1 MKKALLFYRELY
13 YKEVI
18 KKKENFKD
26 CQVIAINLDDNV
38 FFSNLGDNV
47 TFKEPWSYF
56 EFPELAEID
65 KMALN
70 IAKSWYI
77 SENKDLTTY
86 QDISI
91 GEVIQYEIMTYFV
104 AALKSLTLI
113 FKIIKKEKIEEI
125 FLFGKESIYEKAAV
139 TVGEQK
145 NIKVAKF
152 WNESKKEYT
161 EKVNIKK
168 HLKLTAITFLIA
180 FHNMLKRRFLIEK
193 TYSRKNIFIQSS
205 YRFLSLIKKLAE
217 NNDFFI
223 TIFVTGYIKELFN
236 EGLFR
241 KKNVILVRGF
251 PLRFLFS
258 KDDSKNSL
266 IAKKMYKN
274 LRKNVKNKIERTGIL
289 GLWELIKDD
298 FSPFVMN
305 QMSRAMK
312 DYRIVDRYIVK
323 SRTDAI
329 VVGQDFLGV
338 QRLVVALG
346 NTRGIP
352 TMVLQHGGTL
362 KLYPYF
368 VSPISKIVG
377 TWGEKWADWFINLG
391 VRRERIK
398 ITGEPYYDDFLENR
412 DNFNRSSFL
421 SRFRIPE
428 GKKIILYAYQP
439 DVTISALSFN
449 MLNEKVSY
457 KICKTVGNVEDYW
470 MIFKLRPGDSLD
482 KGLKIV
488 ERSGAK
494 NVVVISKTDN
504 SELLK
509 ASDLIITR
517 SSTMAFEGML
527 LGKPVISLNLY
538 LKWSNE
544 WKLFSKN
551 SGVMEI
557 DKEEDLLSTIE
568 RIFEESKLKES
579 LDAGRKE
586 FLKKYFYFPENSSS
600 QKVVECI
607 KTLISG

>member
-26 CQVIAINLDDNV
+26 CQVVAINLDDNI
-38 FFSNLGDNV
+38 FFSNLGNNII
-47 TFKEPWSYF
+47 FKEPWSYF
-56 EFPELAEID
+56 EFSELAEID

-70 IAKSWYI
+70 IAKNWYI

-86 QDISI
+86 QDILI
-91 GEVIQYEIMTYFV
+91 GEIIQYEIMTYFV

-152 WNESKKEYT
+152 WDESKKEYT

-180 FHNMLKRRFLIEK
+180 FHNILKRRFLIEK
-193 TYSRKNIFIQSS
+193 THSRKNVVIQSS

-241 KKNVILVRGF
+241 KKNIILVRGF

-258 KDDSKNSL
+258 KDHNKSSL
-266 IAKKMYKN
+266 IAKRMWKN
-274 LRKNVKNKIERTGIL
+274 LEENVKEKVEKTKIF
-289 GLWELIKDD
+289 GLWELIKND
-298 FSPFVMN
+298 FPPFVVN
-305 QMSRAMK
+305 QMSK
-312 DYRIVDRYIVK
+312 VIKNYRIVNKHIVK
-323 SRTDAI
+323 NRTDGI
-329 VVGQDFLGV
+329 VAGQDFLGIP
-338 QRLVVALG
+338 RLVVALG
-346 NTRGIP
+346 NARGIP
-352 TMVLQHGGTL
+352 TMTLQHGVCGF
-362 KLYPYF
+362 YPHF
-368 VSPISKIVG
+368 VLPISKVVG
-377 TWGEKWADWFINLG
+377 IWGKGWANWFTDYLE
-391 VRRERIK
+391 VKRERIR
-398 ITGEPYYDDFLENR
+398 IIGEPFYDDFFQGESDFNKTRFLNR
-412 DNFNRSSFL
+412 YG
-421 SRFRIPE
+421 IPA
-428 GKKIILYAYQP
+428 GKKVILYAYQP
-439 DVTISALSFN
+439 HVTISALSFR
-449 MLNEKVSY
+449 MLNEKTVY
-457 KICKTVGNVEDYW
+457 KICKIIRKSEDYY
-470 MIFKLRPGDSLD
+470 MIFKLRPGDPQD

-494 NVVVISKTDN
+494 NVVVISRTDN
-504 SELLK
+504 LGLLK

-517 SSTMAFEGML
+517 SSTLAFEGML
-527 LGKPVISLNLY
+527 LGKPVIILDFHRRCTGTINPFLGT
-538 LKWSNE
+538 
-544 WKLFSKN
+544 
-551 SGVMEI
+551 SGVVKVN
-557 DKEEDLLSTIE
+557 KEEDLLPTIA
-568 RIFEESKLKES
+568 RIFEEPKLKES